1 MANRGDKN
9 VVVGVFESRSPA
21 EHAMLELCRVGF
33 DDDEIGMLA
42 RDTEGKL
49 VRPGVR
55 RTESATEEGAAV
67 GAVVGAAGGA
77 ALGAAVLT
85 GLIPAIGP
93 VLAVGTLGA
102 LLVNAA
108 GGAVVGLVA
117 GALIGWGIPEEEAE
131 YYETEVKAGRYL
143 VTVDASGER
152 AGEARAILDK
162 HRGFDRAGWDVAR
175 AGPAPAVEVPTD
187 QAEAINRRPPP

>member
-1 MANRGDKN
+1 MPNRGEKN
-9 VVVGVFESRSPA
+9 VVVGVFETRGQA
-21 EHAMLELCRVGF
+21 EDAMLELRRVGF

-42 RDTEGKL
+42 RDTAGKL
-49 VRPGVR
+49 VRTDAAGPR
-55 RTESATEEGAAV
+55 SNTEEGAAV

-77 ALGAAVLT
+77 ALGAAALT

-131 YYETEVKAGRYL
+131 YYEGEVKAGRYL
-143 VTVDASGER
+143 VTVEASGDR

-162 HRGFDRAGWDVAR
+162 HRGFDQLGWDVAR
-175 AGPAPAVEVPTD
+175 AAPAVEVPAA
-187 QAEAINRRPPP
+187 QAEAINRRPAG